1 MDKMITSQF
10 TNPTQ
15 TFLLLFSTS
24 PSNSTTKSIGFMDS
38 LPSVSPSMVL
48 PPSHPF
54 RRLPPRLLSAPTR
67 SRRLSVSCTLAGD
80 GTDDDLDRALHM
92 DGAIPGTSNEF
103 VKRVSSR
110 AYDMRRNLQQS
121 FDSSSYDVL
130 DANPWRETSK
140 PVYVLTQKEN
150 QLCTM
155 KTRRNRSEVERELGL
170 LFSKG
175 GKLRS
180 GLGNQSKQA
189 RGGTNKFQMLVEDIR
204 EGVLVFEDENE
215 AVKYCDLL
223 EGGGQGC
230 EGVAEIEASSIFD
243 LCQKMRAL
251 AVLFRR
257 GRTPP
262 LPESLKLNLRA
273 RKRSLEDQ
281 DDLM

>member
-1 MDKMITSQF
+1 
-10 TNPTQ
+10 
-15 TFLLLFSTS
+15 
-24 PSNSTTKSIGFMDS
+24 
-38 LPSVSPSMVL
+38 
-48 PPSHPF
+48 
-54 RRLPPRLLSAPTR
+54 
-67 SRRLSVSCTLAGD
+67 
-80 GTDDDLDRALHM
+80 
-92 DGAIPGTSNEF
+92 
-103 VKRVSSR
+103 
-110 AYDMRRNLQQS
+110 
-121 FDSSSYDVL
+121 
-130 DANPWRETSK
+130 
-140 PVYVLTQKEN
+140 
-150 QLCTM
+150 M

-175 GKLRS
+175 SKWSS
-180 GLGNQSKQA
+180 GIGNQSKQV
-189 RGGTNKFQMLVEDIR
+189 RGGTTNKFQMLVEDVR
-204 EGVLVFEDENE
+204 EGVLVFEDANE